1 MCEEIKTAK
10 LPMMILGHD
19 AVSRSDAASI
29 IGTARKVANL
39 YGFIDS
45 EKGWNG
51 LNLLH
56 RSQGEVN
63 ALELG
68 IDFKPIITKPKVI
81 FLLGCDNRISPQD
94 IPKDSFVVYIV
105 SVCLFRDLTETKV
118 PSMLMSSCLLLHTLN
133 VQELMVNNPLLSKH

>member
-1 MCEEIKTAK
+1 
-10 LPMMILGHD
+10 MMILGHD

-68 IDFKPIITKPKVI
+68 INFKPIINKPKVI
-81 FLLGCDNRISPQD
+81 FLLGCDNRINPQD
-94 IPKDSFVVYIV
+94 IPKDSFVVYIGSHGDQGAQYADV
-105 SVCLFRDLTETKV
+105 ILPASAYTEHSGTYVNTEGRVQMALKV
-118 PSMLMSSCLLLHTLN
+118 
-133 VQELMVNNPLLSKH
+133 V

>member
-1 MCEEIKTAK
+1 
-10 LPMMILGHD
+10 MMVLGHD
-19 AVSRSDAASI
+19 AVSRSDAASVI
-29 IGTARKVANL
+29 STARRVANE
-39 YGFIDS
+39 YGFIDA

-68 IDFKPIITKPKVI
+68 IDFKPIGGTPKVI
-81 FLLGCDNRISPQD
+81 FLLGCDNRITPQD

-105 SVCLFRDLTETKV
+105 LVLPCRDLTETRV
-118 PSMLMSSCLLLHTLN
+118 PSTPTSSSQPPPTPN
-133 VQELMVNNPLLSKH
+133 AQAPMVPHQQHSQH